1 MSIMGNWLTPLLST
15 FLITAVF
22 MPSLIKYF
30 RSRHEGQMIREEGPS
45 WHEKKS
51 GTPTMG
57 GILFIIAIVLTDLV
71 FGWVKNMLNPTLLI
85 LLFVL
90 IAYGLIGM
98 WDDSIKLFRRQNE
111 GLKAWQKLLGQIVAA
126 VVFSAVYIHEGFPM
140 AIKIPFGGDLRLGYW
155 YILFIVFWL
164 VGFSNAVNLTD
175 GLDGLV
181 AGLGT
186 ISFAAYGIIA
196 VVQHQVE
203 VAVFCFSVVGGLL
216 AFFIF
221 NHKPAKIF
229 MGDMGSLALG
239 GALACVSVLVHH
251 EFSLLIIGIIY
262 VCETASVIIQVG
274 SFKLTGKRVFK
285 MTPIHHHFEMCG
297 WSEWKIDIIFWLV
310 ALVASALSIM
320 TIV

>member
-1 MSIMGNWLTPLLST
+1 
-15 FLITAVF
+15 

-30 RSRHEGQMIREEGPS
+30 RRRHEGQMIRDEGPK

-57 GILFIIAIVLTDLV
+57 GSLFIVAIVITSLV
-71 FGWVKNMLNPTLLI
+71 YGWFEHMLNPTLLI

-90 IAYGLIGM
+90 VAYGLIGM
-98 WDDSIKLFRRQNE
+98 WDDSIKLFKRRNL
-111 GLKAWQKLLGQIVAA
+111 GLRAWQKLLGQIVAA
-126 VVFSAVYIHEGFPM
+126 LVFSAVYIHEGFPM
-140 AIKIPFGGDLRLGYW
+140 AIKIPFGGDLHLGYW

-164 VGFSNAVNLTD
+164 VGFTNAVNLTD

-181 AGLGT
+181 AGLGI

-196 VVQHQVE
+196 MMQRQNE
-203 VAVFCFSVVGGLL
+203 VGVFCFAVVGGLL
-216 AFFIF
+216 GFFIY

-262 VCETASVIIQVG
+262 VCETASVMIQVA
-274 SFKLTGKRVFK
+274 SFKTTGKRVFL
-285 MTPIHHHFEMCG
+285 MTPIHHHFEMKG
-297 WSEWKIDIIFWLV
+297 WSEWKVDTVFWSI
-310 ALVASALSIM
+310 ALVASAISIL
-320 TIV
+320 TII

>member
-1 MSIMGNWLTPLLST
+1 
-15 FLITAVF
+15 
-22 MPSLIKYF
+22 
-30 RSRHEGQMIREEGPS
+30 MIRDEGPK

-57 GILFIIAIVLTDLV
+57 GSLFIVAIVITSLV
-71 FGWVKNMLNPTLLI
+71 YGWFEHMLNPTLLI

-90 IAYGLIGM
+90 VAYGLIGM
-98 WDDSIKLFRRQNE
+98 WDDSIKLFKRRNL
-111 GLKAWQKLLGQIVAA
+111 GLRAWQKLLGQIVAA
-126 VVFSAVYIHEGFPM
+126 LVFSAVYIHEGFPM
-140 AIKIPFGGDLRLGYW
+140 AIKIPFGGDLHLGYW

-164 VGFSNAVNLTD
+164 VGFTNAVNLTD

-181 AGLGT
+181 AGLGI

-196 VVQHQVE
+196 MMQRQNE
-203 VAVFCFSVVGGLL
+203 VGVFCFAVVGGLL
-216 AFFIF
+216 GFFIY

-262 VCETASVIIQVG
+262 VCETASVMIQVA
-274 SFKLTGKRVFK
+274 SFKTTGKRVFL
-285 MTPIHHHFEMCG
+285 MTPIHHHFEMKG
-297 WSEWKIDIIFWLV
+297 WSEWKVDTVFWSI
-310 ALVASALSIM
+310 ALVASAISIL
-320 TIV
+320 TII

>member
-1 MSIMGNWLTPLLST
+1 MGNWITPLLSA
-15 FLITAVF
+15 FLITALF

-30 RSRHEGQMIREEGPS
+30 RRRHEGQMIRDEGPK

-57 GILFIIAIVLTDLV
+57 GSLFIVAIVITSLV
-71 FGWVKNMLNPTLLI
+71 YGWFEHMLNPTLLI

-90 IAYGLIGM
+90 VAYGLIGM
-98 WDDSIKLFRRQNE
+98 WDDSIKLFKRRNL
-111 GLKAWQKLLGQIVAA
+111 GLRAWQKLLGQIVAA
-126 VVFSAVYIHEGFPM
+126 LVFSAVYIHEGFPM
-140 AIKIPFGGDLRLGYW
+140 AIKIPFGGDLHLGYW

-164 VGFSNAVNLTD
+164 VGFTNAVNLTD

-181 AGLGT
+181 AGLGI

-196 VVQHQVE
+196 MMQRQNE
-203 VAVFCFSVVGGLL
+203 VGVFCFAVVGGLL
-216 AFFIF
+216 GFFIY

-262 VCETASVIIQVG
+262 VCETASVMIQVA
-274 SFKLTGKRVFK
+274 SFKTTGKRVFL
-285 MTPIHHHFEMCG
+285 MTPIHHHFEMKG
-297 WSEWKIDIIFWLV
+297 WSEWKVDTVFWSI
-310 ALVASALSIM
+310 ALVASAISIL
-320 TIV
+320 TII